1 MLHSNK
7 TFLLFSFNPGLCL
20 AHTLGVASLVA
31 YCQLIHNLK
40 YTKVCPSIYLDTKR
54 FHLPRDGFDSAF
66 RKYLYWLYYNLKLLS
81 LLGETHLLKI
91 KLKWV

>member
-20 AHTLGVASLVA
+20 AHPLGVASLVA

-40 YTKVCPSIYLDTKR
+40 YTVYTMFVCQSIRNATAEIGLR
-54 FHLPRDGFDSAF
+54 
-66 RKYLYWLYYNLKLLS
+66 
-81 LLGETHLLKI
+81 LGL
-91 KLKWV
+91 